1 MKNIG
6 FLIIGFA
13 ALNLLTAIIMVLVPG
28 NEIKAAMKFI
38 QALMCGV
45 LGAYL
50 IHRAN
55 KKEEEKKEKQKWEN
69 EE

>member
-13 ALNLLTAIIMVLVPG
+13 VLNLFTAIMVLEPG
-28 NEIKAAMKFI
+28 NEIKVVMKLI

>member
-13 ALNLLTAIIMVLVPG
+13 VLNLLTAIMVLEPG
-28 NEIKAAMKFI
+28 NEIKVVMKLI